1 MGGVL
6 GVLSQ
11 NPLGQVSRR
20 SRGTAGQKPGWHNGE
35 AATVMPRELKLIPTE
50 IKLV

>member
-1 MGGVL
+1 MEGVL
-6 GVLSQ
+6 GVLRQ

-20 SRGTAGQKPGWHNGE
+20 SREAAGQEPGWHNAE
-35 AATVMPRELKLIPTE
+35 AATVMPRELKLIPTK